1 MLVIKSD
8 NFASSSHLLCRD
20 ANFSWI
26 SEIPEKAVFA
36 DGGQRSFQELATI
49 FGHSIEPF
57 IPPNYKKSAEV
68 LGSNPPWYFYIGK
81 KKFITRA
88 KQYSKKYSEFR
99 SSFDTDQIEVH
110 QSISSFLETLEPAKF
125 NPSLVDA
132 SYEDHFKKSIQPHLF
147 GDTLSVPKYTR
158 TKTKTGRLSVHTGPN
173 VLTMHSGLRA
183 GLEGSHQ
190 IDFISM
196 EPNFLLKY
204 IGKSPSDNLYDDI
217 RSSIFND
224 SVTRA
229 KVKIATISALYGSDR
244 SDKFAKTISDYFC
257 LDKVVSE
264 LEQRIESDTIRNE
277 YGRLI
282 HLQGARGRHLLS
294 LWLQSS
300 ATDGALYG
308 FYNFKKNNDIKALW
322 IIHDAL
328 IFIGDDKAIST
339 KELDI
344 GLDIKLP
351 VKVDKI

>member
-1 MLVIKSD
+1 MLIIKSD
-8 NFASSSHLLCRD
+8 NFASNSHLLCKNT
-20 ANFSWI
+20 NFSWI
-26 SEIPEKAVFA
+26 TEIPEGAVFA
-36 DGGQRSFQELATI
+36 DSGQRSFQELATI
-49 FGHSIEPF
+49 FGYSVEPF
-57 IPPNYKKSAEV
+57 ISPNYKKSAEV

-88 KQYSKKYSEFR
+88 KQYSEIYSDFR
-99 SSFDTDQIEVH
+99 SSFDTNQIDIH
-110 QSISSFLETLEPAKF
+110 QSISSFLEILEPAKY
-125 NPSLVDA
+125 NPELVDTQ
-132 SYEDHFKKSIQPHLF
+132 YEDHFKKSIKPHLAN
-147 GDTLSVPKYTR
+147 GMLPVPKYTR

-173 VLTMHSGLRA
+173 VLTMHAGLRA

-217 RSSIFND
+217 RSSILND
-224 SVTRA
+224 SITRV

-257 LDKVVSE
+257 LDKVVAE
-264 LEQRIESDTIRNE
+264 LEQRIVNDTIRNE

-282 HLQGARGRHLLS
+282 NLQGARGRHLLS

-328 IFIGDDKAIST
+328 IFIGDEKAIST

-344 GLDIKLP
+344 GLGIKLP